1 MEWPGRAEDVGR
13 AASWDG
19 ALPWG
24 LRGTMS
30 WRMWMASGAM
40 ERAGDEGGSEGR
52 VHPGDPEGWRRKCQH
67 GIAPGAHQT
76 LRSSRLYE
84 RWDGED
90 EETVMLSSP

>member
-1 MEWPGRAEDVGR
+1 MLNPCTATKSTHVHTDQSQNSQNPQGWV
-13 AASWDG
+13 S
-19 ALPWG
+19 
-24 LRGTMS
+24 
-30 WRMWMASGAM
+30 
-40 ERAGDEGGSEGR
+40 ERYFLSI
-52 VHPGDPEGWRRKCQH
+52 DPEGWRRKCQH